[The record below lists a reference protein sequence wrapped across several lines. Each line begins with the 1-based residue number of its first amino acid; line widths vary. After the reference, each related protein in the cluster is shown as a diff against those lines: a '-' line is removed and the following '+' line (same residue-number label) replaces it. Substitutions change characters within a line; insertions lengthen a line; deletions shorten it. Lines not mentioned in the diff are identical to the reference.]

1 MKKLIVLTVLMC
13 VSLFA
18 LDLDSTTYEI
28 KRATID
34 AIKDGDMTVI
44 VDLLKKAEQ
53 TDFKKQQLIV
63 HAIEQGF
70 NYPMTEVKKKSALAV
85 ELLLL
90 GDYSI
95 PLNIVRRAGG
105 KWSLQISTNAKA
117 AIPRGAVEKPT
128 LSTNPAA
135 NSR

>member
-1 MKKLIVLTVLMC
+1 MKKLIVLVIMMC
-13 VSLFA
+13 ASLFA

-34 AIKDGDMTVI
+34 AIKGSDMTVI

-53 TDFKKQQLIV
+53 ADFKKQQFIV
-63 HAIEQGF
+63 CAIEQGF
-70 NYPMTEVKKKSALAV
+70 NHPMTEVKKKSALAV
-85 ELLLL
+85 ELLRL
-90 GDYSI
+90 GDYSL
-95 PLNIVRRAGG
+95 PLNIIKHAGG
-105 KWSLQISTNAKA
+105 KWSLQISTNVKA

-135 NSR
+135 NNR